1 MKLTSLSEMDT
12 PYSWD
17 KKRMWKYQQR
27 QWLKNLNVPR
37 NRNMNSKYEV
47 CVFDLE
53 FIIFW
58 ISLSHSR
65 ISDVEDYEY
74 FAALEL
80 VEI

>member
-1 MKLTSLSEMDT
+1 
-12 PYSWD
+12 
-17 KKRMWKYQQR
+17 MWKYQQR

-53 FIIFW
+53 FIIFC

-65 ISDVEDYEY
+65 ISDVEDYEWPEY